1 MKHLISITLIIFIF
15 RLGANGQDVPE
26 PDFSKKPYYFQNG
39 SLNSFEGQNAAIKK
53 KVKAIGYGGA
63 EYFYSVPGARSNLR
77 FRTGSIP
84 PFIIKLDDNSDPSE
98 AITISVGEIKKDE
111 RRFKAFKATMFNG
124 NQDATQDRVKL
135 IVKKIR
141 DKVFEITIHAVAPG
155 EYAILP
161 YSNNALALSVT
172 SSVAA
177 NCFGIDQ

>member
-1 MKHLISITLIIFIF
+1 MKHLISVMLIAFVVHVS
-15 RLGANGQDVPE
+15 ANGQDIPE

-39 SLNSFEGQNAAIKK
+39 SLSPFEGQNAAIKK
-53 KVKAIGYGGA
+53 RVKAIGYGGA
-63 EYFYSVPGARSNLR
+63 EYFYSVPGARSNVR
-77 FRTGSIP
+77 FPAGAIP

-98 AITISVGEIKKDE
+98 AIIISIGEAKKEE

-135 IVKKIR
+135 VVKKIK
-141 DKVFEITIHAVAPG
+141 DKVYEITIQGAAPG

-161 YSNNALALSVT
+161 YSNNALTLSVT